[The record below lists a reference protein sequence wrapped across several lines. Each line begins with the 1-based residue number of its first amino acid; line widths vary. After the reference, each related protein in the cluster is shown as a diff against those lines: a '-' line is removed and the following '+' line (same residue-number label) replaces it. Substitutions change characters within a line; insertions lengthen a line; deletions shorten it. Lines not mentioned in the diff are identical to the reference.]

1 MRDRPNY
8 PILDA
13 TLPIA
18 MSFLS
23 SRLAKEAMVARH
35 PTLPV
40 LQLEKSISLGVE
52 YPIRW
57 LTGKLFETQFVSCR
71 VWKLVNK
78 SPI

>member
-1 MRDRPNY
+1 
-8 PILDA
+8 
-13 TLPIA
+13 

-52 YPIRW
+52 YPIR
-57 LTGKLFETQFVSCR
+57 
-71 VWKLVNK
+71 
-78 SPI
+78 